1 MSASTEK
8 KLRQAARQAGTDKK
22 TLAME
27 KEAKEKAKQKRRWT
41 LGTIAVILLIAFIF
55 FLNSNL
61 LYRTTALTIADED
74 YSASQMN
81 YYYGEQYYYM
91 VNQYGSYVSLFG
103 LDTSSGLKGLEY
115 QPCTISTE
123 EMSWRDYFL
132 QTAERTLVQ
141 EKALR
146 DYAAE
151 NGIELSQ
158 EELDAVEASFDGME
172 EYATSQGYASA
183 DNLFA
188 ANYGPGVNTDMVRA
202 ANRDSTLVSKA
213 MTEYSDGLEFSQ
225 EEIDETYAAY
235 NGEQDYFNYAYY
247 YVLAETTEVTGE
259 DGETTSQVSDE
270 ALAASED
277 TANAILEAYLSGE
290 EEDYVERLNAA
301 VASQVE
307 DASAT
312 QPGKVQGAS
321 LGSYKEWMMDSARKA
336 GDATVSAD
344 SSGSGYYVVVFLSRD
359 NNDYNMAQVRHILV
373 KVVADEEGNY
383 TEEAKAEALAK
394 AEDILAE
401 YEAGD
406 KTEESFA
413 ALAEE
418 YSEDTGSNTNGGL
431 YDAVTKGQ
439 MVEEF
444 DKFCFEGHKHG
455 DTAIVY
461 GESSSYAGYHVMYYV
476 GEGENYADYIARTD
490 LENQA
495 VSQWLSDITA
505 GYTAVEGFG
514 IRFVG

>member
-8 KLRQAARQAGTDKK
+8 KMRQAAREAGTDKK

-27 KEAKEKAKQKRRWT
+27 KEAREKAKQKRRWT

-61 LYRTTALTIADED
+61 LYKATALTIDDEN
-74 YSASQMN
+74 YSASQMS

-103 LDTSSGLKGLEY
+103 LDTSSGIKGLDN
-115 QPCTISTE
+115 QPCTVSTE
-123 EMSWRDYFL
+123 EMSWRDYFI
-132 QTAERTLVQ
+132 QTAESTLVQ

-151 NGIELSQ
+151 NGIELTQ
-158 EELDAVEASFDGME
+158 EELDAVEANFDGMD
-172 EYATSQGYASA
+172 EYATSQGFASV

-188 ANYGPGVNTDMVRA
+188 ANYGPGVNADMVRSA
-202 ANRDSTLVSKA
+202 YRDSTLASKA
-213 MTEYSDGLEFSQ
+213 LTQYTDGLEFSQ
-225 EEIDETYAAY
+225 DEIDQKYESY
-235 NGEQDYFNYAYY
+235 NGDKEYFDYAYY
-247 YVLAETTEVTGE
+247 YVTAATTEVTGD
-259 DGETTSQVSDE
+259 DGETTTEVSDE
-270 ALAASED
+270 ALAEAED
-277 TANAILEAYLSGE
+277 TANAILDAYLSGE
-290 EEDYVERLNAA
+290 EENYLERLDTA

-307 DASAT
+307 DGSAT
-312 QPGKVQGAS
+312 HPSKTQGGS

-336 GDATVSAD
+336 GDATVIAD
-344 SSGSGYYVVVFLSRD
+344 STGGGYYVVLFLSRD
-359 NNDYNMAQVRHILV
+359 NNDYNMAQVRHILI
-373 KVVADEEGNY
+373 KAVADEDGNY

-431 YDAVTKGQ
+431 YDSVTKGQ

-444 DKFCFEGHKHG
+444 DKFCFEGHKPG

-490 LENQA
+490 LENEA
-495 VSQWLSDITA
+495 VSQWLSEITA
-505 GYTAVEGFG
+505 AYTPVEGFG
-514 IRFVG
+514 MRFVG

>member
-8 KLRQAARQAGTDKK
+8 KLRQAAREAGTDKK
-22 TLAME
+22 TLALE
-27 KEAKEKAKQKRRWT
+27 KEAKEKARQKRRWT

-61 LYRTTALTIADED
+61 LYKTTALTIADEE
-74 YSASQMN
+74 YSASEMS
-81 YYYGEQYYYM
+81 YRYGEQYYSF
-91 VNQYGSYVSLFG
+91 VSQYGSYASIFG
-103 LDTSSGLKGLEY
+103 LDTSAGINGLDD
-115 QPCTISTE
+115 QPCTIASE
-123 EMSWRDYFL
+123 DMSWRDYL
-132 QTAERTLVQ
+132 IQTAESALVQ

-146 DYAAE
+146 DYASE
-151 NGIELSQ
+151 NGIELTQ
-158 EELDAVEASFDGME
+158 EELEDVEANFDGME

-183 DNLFA
+183 DNLLD
-188 ANYGPGVNTDMVRA
+188 ANYGPGVDMDLVRSA
-202 ANRDSTLVSKA
+202 YQNSSLANKALQSYIDSL
-213 MTEYSDGLEFSQ
+213 DFSQ
-225 EEIDETYAAY
+225 EEIDRQYESY

-247 YVLAETTEVTGE
+247 YVVAESSEVTGE
-259 DGETTSQVSDE
+259 DGETSSEVTDE
-270 ALAASED
+270 SMADAKA
-277 TANAILEAYLSGE
+277 TADAILEAYLSGE

-344 SSGSGYYVVVFLSRD
+344 SAGSGYYVVVFLSRD

-373 KVVADEEGNY
+373 KAVADEEGNY

-394 AEDILAE
+394 AEDILAQ

-431 YDAVTKGQ
+431 YDSVTKGQ

-444 DKFCFEGHKHG
+444 DKFCFEGHKSG

-476 GEGENYADYIARTD
+476 GEGENYADYIARSD

-495 VSQWLSDITA
+495 VSQWLEELTA
-505 GYTAVEGFG
+505 GYSPVEGFG
-514 IRFVG
+514 MRFVG